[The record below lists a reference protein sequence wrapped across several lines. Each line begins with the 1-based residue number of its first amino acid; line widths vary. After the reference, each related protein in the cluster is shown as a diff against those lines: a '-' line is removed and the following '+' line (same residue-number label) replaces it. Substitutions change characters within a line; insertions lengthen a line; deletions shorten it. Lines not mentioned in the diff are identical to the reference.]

1 MQKDQINGIVR
12 ALVAAAGGYFIGR
25 GMIDSANVEIIGGA
39 LATLVTAVWSVWS
52 KKA

>member
-12 ALVAAAGGYFIGR
+12 ALVAAVGGYFIGR

-39 LATLVTAVWSVWS
+39 LATLLTAVWSVWS